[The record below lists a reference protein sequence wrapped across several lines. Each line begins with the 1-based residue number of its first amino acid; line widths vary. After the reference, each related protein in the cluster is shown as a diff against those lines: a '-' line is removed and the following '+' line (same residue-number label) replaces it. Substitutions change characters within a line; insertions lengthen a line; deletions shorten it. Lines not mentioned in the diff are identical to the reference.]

1 MSDAATRSYWLGRVP
16 YEPSPSLDGSR
27 TVDLVVVG
35 GGLTGLWSAILLKD
49 ADPAL
54 EIAVLEQKTVGYG
67 ASGRSA
73 GLATAAIGRG
83 LTGLIRRV
91 GAEPARTLHRAMI
104 AALRDIVDFADAEG
118 IHASITH
125 PGVLTVSSGP
135 EQDALIARDLD
146 AAAMLDTELQAL
158 DGSACRDLVR
168 VAGARCGHLSPHGVL
183 LDPAALTRGL
193 EGAARRRGIQVFAG
207 TPVDAVETI
216 GGQRVEARTP
226 YGTVHADRAILATN
240 AYAHAFASLRRF
252 VFTTYVSAVVTG
264 RLSDEEWSRIGWERR
279 MGIEDRRTL
288 PHICRPTPDGRI
300 LWGGGDVS
308 LAPTGPNPRRDRDP
322 VRLAS
327 LAASLRASFPQL
339 PELRIEQEW
348 SGPVCGTA
356 DGLPLVRWLRGERV
370 LGVLM
375 SGRGLVASRLVAE
388 GVRDVLL
395 NRATELASSPLIA
408 RRPLPLPP
416 EPVRSVLLSTLQ
428 RNLAYAEEHADKA
441 GLVARVARGW
451 LS

>member
-16 YEPSPSLDGSR
+16 YEPSPPLDGSR

-49 ADPAL
+49 ADPAI

-73 GLATAAIGRG
+73 GLATTAIGRS
-83 LTGLIRRV
+83 LAGLIRRV
-91 GAEPARTLHRAMI
+91 GAEPARMLHRAMV
-104 AALRDIVDFADAEG
+104 AALRDVVDFADAEG

-135 EQDALIARDLD
+135 DQDALIEQDFD
-146 AAAMLDTELQAL
+146 AAAKLDADLQLL
-158 DGSACRDLVR
+158 DGDACRDLVR
-168 VAGARCGHLSPHGVL
+168 ARAARRGHLSPHGLL

-193 EGAARRRGIQVFAG
+193 EHAARRRGVQVFAG
-207 TPVDAVETI
+207 TPVDAIETI
-216 GGQRVEARTP
+216 RGQRIEARTP
-226 YGTVHADRAILATN
+226 YGTVHADRAVLATN
-240 AYAHAFASLRRF
+240 AYAHAFPELRRF
-252 VFTTYVSAVVTG
+252 VFTTYVSAVLTE
-264 RLSDEEWSRIGWERR
+264 RLSDDQWSRIGWERR
-279 MGIEDRRTL
+279 MGIEDRRAL
-288 PHICRPTPDGRI
+288 PHFCRPTPDGRI

-308 LAPTGPNPRRDRDP
+308 LSPSGPNPRRDRDP
-322 VRLAS
+322 VRLQS

-339 PELRIEQEW
+339 PELRIEHEW
-348 SGPVCGTA
+348 SGAVCGTA
-356 DGLPLVRWLRGERV
+356 DGLPVVRWLRGERV
-370 LGVLM
+370 LGALVP
-375 SGRGLVASRLVAE
+375 GRGLGASRLVAE

-395 NRATELASSPLIA
+395 NRASELASSPLVA

-416 EPVRSVLLSTLQ
+416 EPLRSVLLSTVQ